1 MTNESVWLPDASQTK
16 IGQQFR
22 HLLKATGYIDSG
34 IEEVME
40 PRSWIPLLPDA
51 SAEATPLNTFLRLFH
66 MKRFVRAEDAAEAL
80 RPLTLEQAVAAHYLK
95 RDGDQVSATVVIEPF
110 CGLLVARPRDADDE
124 NKLMSVSLTTM
135 EVAQFAIRRHSR
147 KTLDLGTGTGV
158 QAMLAAKHSD
168 EVYAVDINPRAVA
181 TAAFNC
187 RWNGC
192 DNVTCLEG
200 SLFAPVAGHRFDL
213 IVCNPPFVISPGVRH
228 RYRDSGVAGD
238 QFALDVA
245 RQAASFLNEGGCFQ
259 MMFQWIETEKAGW
272 RDKLSVCFSG
282 LGCDVWVLRT
292 DTEAP
297 EAYVAGW
304 LGANSEKAD
313 PADASYACW
322 LRYLEDLEATSI
334 GTGLLVMERRNRSH
348 NHLWFDEA
356 PEERSQPY
364 GDAIPAILT
373 TRRHLETLTDDSLLD
388 ERLVAAKGLR
398 MVEDSRLAGGQ
409 WRMKDCEIQ
418 MQSGLRYCFDEVDP
432 TLARIVAACDGRQTL
447 QEIVQ
452 ALPSDARTVL
462 GMPGNKHLRQVRD
475 LMWYG
480 FLQPG
485 RFADEI
491 AIETNGITNVRQPSS
506 LG

>member
-1 MTNESVWLPDASQTK
+1 MRNECTWLPDASQTE
-16 IGQQFR
+16 IGEQIR
-22 HLLKATGYIDSG
+22 RLLKATDYIDSG

-40 PRSWIPLLPDA
+40 PRSWIPVLPDDSVA
-51 SAEATPLNTFLRLFH
+51 ATPLNTLLRLFH
-66 MKRFVRAEDAAEAL
+66 MKRSVPAEDAAEAL
-80 RPLTLEQAVAAHYLK
+80 RPLTLDQVVAAQYLK
-95 RDGDQVSATVVIEPF
+95 RDGDQVSATVVIEPC
-110 CGLLVARPRDADDE
+110 CGLLVARPRDTDDE
-124 NKLMSVSLTTM
+124 NKLMSVSLTTL

-200 SLFAPVAGHRFDL
+200 SLYAPVAGHRFDL
-213 IVCNPPFVISPGVRH
+213 IVCNPPFVISPGIRH

-238 QFALDVA
+238 RFALDLA
-245 RQAASFLNEGGCFQ
+245 QQAASFLNEGGYFQ

-272 RDKLSVCFSG
+272 RDKLSSCFSG
-282 LGCDVWVLRT
+282 IGCDIWILRT

-297 EAYVAGW
+297 EGYVAGW
-304 LGANSEKAD
+304 LGANPEKAD
-313 PADASYACW
+313 PADVSYASW
-322 LRYLEDLEATSI
+322 LRYLGEMGATSI
-334 GTGLLVMERRNRSH
+334 GTGLCVMQRRNGAH

-356 PEERSQPY
+356 PEDRSHPY
-364 GDAIPAILT
+364 GDAIPMILG
-373 TRRHLETLTDDSLLD
+373 TRRHLKDLPDDRLLD

-398 MVEDSRLAGGQ
+398 MVGESRLEGGQ
-409 WRMKDCEIQ
+409 WRTKGCEIQ

-432 TLARIVAACDGRQTL
+432 TLARLVAACDGRQTL
-447 QEIVQ
+447 QEIV
-452 ALPSDARTVL
+452 AGLPPEAGTMS
-462 GMPGNKHLRQVRD
+462 GMPDDKHLRQVRD

-480 FLQPG
+480 FLQPERLVDETAVEMSNG
-485 RFADEI
+485 RSS
-491 AIETNGITNVRQPSS
+491 RQSTS
-506 LG
+506 FG

>member
-1 MTNESVWLPDASQTK
+1 MTNESVWLPDASQTE
-16 IGQQFR
+16 IGQQLR
-22 HLLKATGYIDSG
+22 YRLRATGYIDSG

-40 PRSWIPLLPDA
+40 PRSWIPLLPDD

-66 MKRFVRAEDAAEAL
+66 MKRSVRAEDAAEAF
-80 RPLTLEQAVAAHYLK
+80 RPLTLEQVVAAQYLK
-95 RDGDQVSATVVIEPF
+95 QDGDQVSATVVIEPF
-110 CGLLVARPRDADDE
+110 SGMLIARPRDADDE

-200 SLFAPVAGHRFDL
+200 SLYAPVANHRFDL

-238 QFALDVA
+238 QFALDLA
-245 RQAASFLNEGGCFQ
+245 RQAASFLNEGGYFQ
-259 MMFQWIETEKAGW
+259 MMFQWVETEKAAW
-272 RDKLSVCFSG
+272 RDKLSACFSDV
-282 LGCDVWVLRT
+282 GCDVWVLRT

-313 PADASYACW
+313 PTDASYACW
-322 LRYLEDLEATSI
+322 LRYLEDLQATSI
-334 GTGLLVMERRNRSH
+334 GTGLFVMQRRSSTH
-348 NHLWFDEA
+348 NHLWFDDA

-373 TRRHLETLTDDSLLD
+373 TRRYLQYLPDESLFH
-388 ERLVAAKGLR
+388 EMLVPAKDLR
-398 MVEDSRLAGGQ
+398 MVEDSILEDGQ
-409 WRMKDCEIQ
+409 WRTKGCEIQ
-418 MQSGLRYCFDEVDP
+418 KQSGLRYCFDEVDP
-432 TLARIVAACDGRQTL
+432 TLARTVAACDGRKTL
-447 QEIVQ
+447 QEIVE
-452 ALPSDARTVL
+452 ALPADARSVS
-462 GMPGNKHLRQVRD
+462 GMLGNKQLRQVRD
-475 LMWYG
+475 LLWYG

-485 RFADEI
+485 RFADETAVENDI
-491 AIETNGITNVRQPSS
+491 GNVRQPSS